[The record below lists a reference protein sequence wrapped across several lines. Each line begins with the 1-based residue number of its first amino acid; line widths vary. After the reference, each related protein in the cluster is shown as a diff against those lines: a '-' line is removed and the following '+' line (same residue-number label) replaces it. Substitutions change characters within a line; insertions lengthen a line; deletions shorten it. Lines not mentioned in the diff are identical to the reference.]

1 MHAVLRAPADIRHLR
16 LAAVTAACVALGAH
30 AVPAQPAETSG
41 DNRPKIML
49 RAQPSVGMTP
59 ARVVLTA
66 ELLGGTD
73 DFQEYYCPS
82 VEWDWG
88 DDTVSQSTSDCEP
101 YEPGRSTIRR
111 RYAVEHVFRRPGT
124 FRISL
129 RLKQQD
135 KVVGSGTV
143 SVIVRARPG
152 DYGD

>member
-1 MHAVLRAPADIRHLR
+1 MHAVFRTAPDARRLP
-16 LAAVTAACVALGAH
+16 LAALTAACVALGVQGTA
-30 AVPAQPAETSG
+30 AQPAEPSG
-41 DNRPKIML
+41 DTRPKIAL

-66 ELLGGTD
+66 ELLGGAD
-73 DFQEYYCPS
+73 DFEEYYCPS
-82 VEWDWG
+82 VEWAWG

-101 YEPGRSTIRR
+101 YELGVSSIRR

-124 FRISL
+124 FRVYL
-129 RLKQQD
+129 RLKQRD

>member
-1 MHAVLRAPADIRHLR
+1 MHAVFRTTPDVRRLR
-16 LAAVTAACVALGAH
+16 LAALTATCVALGVQAT
-30 AVPAQPAETSG
+30 AAQPAEPSG
-41 DNRPKIML
+41 DTRPKIAL

-66 ELLGGTD
+66 ELLGGAD
-73 DFQEYYCPS
+73 DFEEYYCPS
-82 VEWDWG
+82 VEWAWG

-101 YEPGRSTIRR
+101 YEPGVSSIRR

-124 FRISL
+124 FRVYL
-129 RLKQQD
+129 RLKQRD
-135 KVVGSGTV
+135 KVVGSGMV